1 MAPWNTLASNQ
12 AITCNNLQNACS
24 DGLFYQKN
32 MIPPTDKCITKAE
45 AEFYVDINPISGK
58 TSNQLVVKSDLVS
71 PGYYYGMDRYN
82 CNTCNPD
89 DIFPV
94 AYSSVPLTFNYFY
107 AGESPYTYRRLART
121 ESTSY
126 TLDFSTTTGT
136 ASCISCSTTTTTTTT
151 AGFYY
156 NNAYRN
162 TCNGVDPCIDDGV
175 EVILRSSAPLSN
187 GSWYSDGFKSYQPYG
202 STSGPIFDI
211 DIDPYIS
218 SQSANCEDACN
229 NY

>member
-1 MAPWNTLASNQ
+1 MSWAGIASNQ
-12 AITCNNLQNACS
+12 TVTCNNLQDAVNN
-24 DGLFYQKN
+24 GIFFQKN
-32 MIPPTDKCITKAE
+32 TIPATNECITKAD

-58 TSNQLVVKSDLVS
+58 TSNQLVVKSNLVF
-71 PGYYYGMDRYN
+71 PGYFYEMDRYN
-82 CNTCNPD
+82 CNTCGPD
-89 DIFPV
+89 DTFPI

-107 AGESPYTYRRLART
+107 AGTNPYTYRRLSQIA
-121 ESTSY
+121 STSY

-136 ASCISCSTTTTTTTT
+136 ASCVSCATTTTTTTT
-151 AGFYY
+151 TPGFYY

-162 TCNGVDPCIDDGV
+162 TCVSGNPCTDDGV
-175 EVILRSSAPLSN
+175 EVILRSSTPLSN

-202 STSGPIFDI
+202 PTSGPIFDV

-218 SQSANCEDACN
+218 TQAANCEDACN